1 MSLRVAVV
9 GAGPAG
15 IYASDLL
22 IRNEEHDIHVD
33 LFEQMPAPF
42 GLIRYG
48 VAPDH
53 PRIKGIVKSLHKV
66 LDKPHLRLLGNITIG
81 SDITIDELRD
91 YYDAVV
97 ISTGA
102 VRDRELLIPNGDKS
116 IGAGEFVGFYDG
128 NPRFERDWNLEARE
142 VAVIG
147 VGNVA
152 LDVSRILAKTGDELL
167 VTEIP
172 DNVYESL
179 KKNQAET
186 VHMFG
191 RRGPAQAKF
200 TPKELREMDL
210 SDTIQVLVDPED
222 IDYDEASEEVRRA
235 DKSID
240 LNCQVLEQ
248 YAMREPDDSPH
259 KIHIHFFEEPVEILV
274 DDAGN
279 TTGIRTERQEL
290 DGKGG
295 IKGTGKFTDWPVQQV
310 YHAVGYRSEPVEGVP
325 FDLNRHVIPNDGGRV
340 LVSADS
346 VDTPEDKLYVTG
358 WIKRGPVGLIGN
370 TKSDAKETT
379 DMLIA
384 DADAGKLAT
393 PAHTDPD
400 AIISLLDE
408 REIPYT
414 TWDGWYRLDEAER
427 ALGADCPALPR
438 ERKKIVEWEEMVE
451 HARNVP
457 QVP

>member
-53 PRIKGIVKSLHKV
+53 PRIKGIVKSLHNV
-66 LDKPHLRLLGNITIG
+66 LDKDKLRLIANVTVGR
-81 SDITIDELRD
+81 DVTIDDLRD

-97 ISTGA
+97 LSTGA
-102 VRDRELLIPNGDKS
+102 VRDRELLIPGGDKS

-128 NPRFERDWNLEARE
+128 NPRFERDWNLEAKE
-142 VAVIG
+142 VAVVG

-152 LDVSRILAKTGDELL
+152 LDVSRILAKTGDELA

-179 KKNQAET
+179 KNNRAET

-200 TPKELREMDL
+200 TPKELRELDG

-222 IDYDEASEEVRRA
+222 IDYDELSEQVRRS
-235 DKSID
+235 DKSVD

-259 KIHIHFFEEPVEILV
+259 KIYIHFFEEPVEVLTEG
-274 DDAGN
+274 DAIV
-279 TTGIRTERQEL
+279 GIRTERQEL
-290 DGKGG
+290 DGNGG
-295 IKGTGKFTDWPVQQV
+295 IRGTGKFTDWPVQQV

-325 FDLNRHVIPNDGGRV
+325 FDLQRHVIPNDGGHV
-340 LVSADS
+340 LVSADEGAG
-346 VDTPEDKLYVTG
+346 VEDKLYVTG
-358 WIKRGPVGLIGN
+358 WIKRGPIGLIGN

-384 DADAGKLAT
+384 DADAGKLAAPT
-393 PAHTDPD
+393 HTGADD
-400 AIISLLDE
+400 IFDLLRE
-408 REIPYT
+408 RGVDYA
-414 TWDGWYRLDEAER
+414 TWEGWYKLDEAER
-427 ALGADCPALPR
+427 ALGAADPNFPR
-438 ERKKIVEWEEMVE
+438 ERKKIVEWDEMLG
-451 HARNVP
+451 HSRAG
-457 QVP
+457 Q

>member
-15 IYASDLL
+15 IYASDML

-53 PRIKGIVKSLHKV
+53 PRIKGIVKSLHNV
-66 LDKPHLRLLGNITIG
+66 LDKDKLRLIANVTVGR
-81 SDITIDELRD
+81 DITIDDLRD
-91 YYDAVV
+91 YYDAV
-97 ISTGA
+97 ILSTGA
-102 VRDRELLIPNGDKS
+102 VRDRELLIPGGDKS

-128 NPRFERDWNLEARE
+128 NPRFERDWNLGAKE

-152 LDVSRILAKTGDELL
+152 LDVSRILAKTGEELT

-179 KKNQAET
+179 KNNQAEV

-200 TPKELREMDL
+200 TPKELRELDE

-222 IDYDEASEEVRRA
+222 IDYDELSEEVRRA

-248 YAMREPDDSPH
+248 YAMREPDDAPH
-259 KIHIHFFEEPVEILV
+259 KIYIHFFEEPVEVLT
-274 DDAGN
+274 DDSGAI
-279 TTGIRTERQEL
+279 TGLRTERQEL
-290 DGKGG
+290 DGEGG
-295 IKGTGKFTDWPVQQV
+295 IRGTGKFTDWPVQQV
-310 YHAVGYRSEPVEGVP
+310 YHAVGYRSEPIEGVP
-325 FDLNRHVIPNDGGRV
+325 FDLNRHVIPNDGGHV
-340 LVSADS
+340 LHDASGE
-346 VDTPEDKLYVTG
+346 TGFEDKLYVTG
-358 WIKRGPVGLIGN
+358 WIKRGPIGLIGN

-384 DADAGKLAT
+384 DADAGLLPAPSHTGEDEIFDLLRERGVDYAT
-393 PAHTDPD
+393 W
-400 AIISLLDE
+400 E
-408 REIPYT
+408 
-414 TWDGWYRLDEAER
+414 GWYKLDEAER
-427 ALGADCPALPR
+427 ALGAADTEHPR
-438 ERKKIVEWEEMVE
+438 ERKKIVEWDEMLG
-451 HARNVP
+451 HSRA
-457 QVP
+457 Q

>member
-22 IRNEEHDIHVD
+22 IRNQEHEIHVD

-53 PRIKGIVKSLHKV
+53 PRIKGIVKSLHNV
-66 LDKPHLRLLGNITIG
+66 MDKPNLRFLGNITVG
-81 SDITIDELRD
+81 RDITIDELRE
-91 YYDAVV
+91 YYDAII
-97 ISTGA
+97 ISAGA
-102 VRDRELLIPNGDKS
+102 VRDREFLVPGGDKS

-128 NPRFERDWNLEARE
+128 NPRFERSWNLEARE
-142 VAVIG
+142 VAVVG

-152 LDVSRILAKTGDELL
+152 LDISRILAKTGDELL

-179 KKNQAET
+179 KNNKAE
-186 VHMFG
+186 VIHMFG

-200 TPKELREMDL
+200 TPKELRELDE

-222 IDYDEASEEVRRA
+222 IDYDGPSEELRRA

-248 YAMREPDDSPH
+248 YAMREPDDAPH
-259 KIHIHFFEEPVEILV
+259 KIRIHFFESPVEVLTEG
-274 DDAGN
+274 DDIV
-279 TTGIRTERQEL
+279 GIRTERTEF
-290 DGKGG
+290 DGEGG
-295 IKGTGKFTDWPVQQV
+295 LRGTGKFTDWTVQQV
-310 YHAVGYRSEPVEGVP
+310 YHAIGYRSEPVEGVP
-325 FDLNRHVIPNDGGRV
+325 FDLERHVIPNDGGHV
-340 LVSADS
+340 LGEDGFEDS
-346 VDTPEDKLYVTG
+346 LYVTG

-384 DADAGKLAT
+384 DADAGKLTA
-393 PAHTDPD
+393 PVHEDPD
-400 AIISLLDE
+400 AILGLLDE
-408 REIPYT
+408 RSIDYT

-427 ALGADCPALPR
+427 KLGEECATHSR
-438 ERKKIVEWEEMVE
+438 ERKKIVEWDEMVSYA
-451 HARNVP
+451 HHK
-457 QVP
+457 Q

>member
-22 IRNEEHDIHVD
+22 IRNQEHEIHVD

-53 PRIKGIVKSLHKV
+53 PRIKGIVKSLHNV
-66 LDKPHLRLLGNITIG
+66 MDKPNLRFLGNITVG
-81 SDITIDELRD
+81 RDITIDELRE
-91 YYDAVV
+91 YYDAII
-97 ISTGA
+97 ISAGA
-102 VRDRELLIPNGDKS
+102 VRDREFLVPGGDKS

-128 NPRFERDWNLEARE
+128 NPRFERSWNLEARE
-142 VAVIG
+142 VAVVG

-152 LDVSRILAKTGDELL
+152 LDISRILAKTGDELL

-179 KKNQAET
+179 KNNKAE
-186 VHMFG
+186 VIHMFG
-191 RRGPAQAKF
+191 RR
-200 TPKELREMDL
+200 ELDE

-222 IDYDEASEEVRRA
+222 IDYDGPSEELRRA

-248 YAMREPDDSPH
+248 YAMREPDDAPH
-259 KIHIHFFEEPVEILV
+259 KIHIHFFESPVEVLTEG
-274 DDAGN
+274 DAIV
-279 TTGIRTERQEL
+279 GIRTERTEF
-290 DGKGG
+290 DGEGG
-295 IKGTGKFTDWPVQQV
+295 LRGTGKFTDWPVQQV
-310 YHAVGYRSEPVEGVP
+310 YHAIGYRSEPVEGVP
-325 FDLNRHVIPNDGGRV
+325 FDLERHVIPNDGGHV
-340 LVSADS
+340 LGEDGFEDS
-346 VDTPEDKLYVTG
+346 LYVTG

-384 DADAGKLAT
+384 DADAGKLTA
-393 PAHTDPD
+393 PVHEDPD
-400 AIISLLDE
+400 AILGLLDE
-408 REIPYT
+408 RSIDYT

-427 ALGADCPALPR
+427 KLGEECGTHSR
-438 ERKKIVEWEEMVE
+438 ERKKIVEWDEMVSYA
-451 HARNVP
+451 HHK
-457 QVP
+457 Q

>member
-22 IRNEEHDIHVD
+22 IRNEEHDVHVD

-53 PRIKGIVKSLHKV
+53 PRIKGIVKSLHNV
-66 LDKPHLRLLGNITIG
+66 LDKDKLRLIANVTVGR
-81 SDITIDELRD
+81 DITIDDLRD

-102 VRDRELLIPNGDKS
+102 VRDRELLIPGGDKS

-128 NPRFERDWNLEARE
+128 NPRFERNWNLEAKE
-142 VAVIG
+142 VAVVG

-152 LDVSRILAKTGDELL
+152 LDISRILAKTGDELT

-179 KKNQAET
+179 KNNKAET

-200 TPKELREMDL
+200 TPKELRELDG
-210 SDTIQVLVDPED
+210 SDTIQVLVAPED
-222 IDYDEASEEVRRA
+222 IDYDELSEQVRRS
-235 DKSID
+235 DKSVD

-248 YAMREPDDSPH
+248 YAMREPDDAPH
-259 KIHIHFFEEPVEILV
+259 KIHIHFFEEPVEVLT
-274 DDAGN
+274 DDSGAV
-279 TTGIRTERQEL
+279 TGIRTERQEL
-290 DGKGG
+290 DGNGG
-295 IKGTGKFTDWPVQQV
+295 IRGTEKFTDWPVQQV

-325 FDLNRHVIPNDGGRV
+325 FDLERHVIPNDGGRV
-340 LVSADS
+340 LVTAEEGAA
-346 VDTPEDKLYVTG
+346 PEDKLYVTG

-384 DADAGKLAT
+384 DADAGKLAAPT
-393 PAHTDPD
+393 HTGADD
-400 AIISLLDE
+400 IFDLLRE
-408 REIPYT
+408 RGVDYA
-414 TWDGWYRLDEAER
+414 TWEGWYKLDEAER
-427 ALGADCPALPR
+427 ALGAADANFPR
-438 ERKKIVEWEEMVE
+438 ERKKIVEWDEMLGHSRAGE
-451 HARNVP
+451 
-457 QVP
+457 

>member
-1 MSLRVAVV
+1 MSLRVAVI

-53 PRIKGIVKSLHKV
+53 PRIKGIVKSLHNV
-66 LDKPHLRLLGNITIG
+66 LDKDNLRLIANVTVGR
-81 SDITIDELRD
+81 DITIDELRD

-97 ISTGA
+97 LSTGA
-102 VRDRELLIPNGDKS
+102 VRDRELLIPGGNKS

-128 NPRFERDWNLEARE
+128 NPRFERDWNLEAKE

-152 LDVSRILAKTGDELL
+152 LDISRVLAKTADELA

-200 TPKELREMDL
+200 TPKELRELDE

-222 IDYDEASEEVRRA
+222 IDYDQLSEEVRRA

-259 KIHIHFFEEPVEILV
+259 KIYIHFFEEPVEVLT

-279 TTGIRTERQEL
+279 ITGLRTERQEL

-295 IKGTGKFTDWPVQQV
+295 IRGTGKFTDWPVQQV

-325 FDLNRHVIPNDGGRV
+325 FDLERHVIPNDGGRV
-340 LVSADS
+340 LVTAEEGAA
-346 VDTPEDKLYVTG
+346 PEEKLYVTG

-393 PAHTDPD
+393 PAHTGKDEILD
-400 AIISLLDE
+400 LLRE
-408 REIPYT
+408 RGIDYA
-414 TWDGWYRLDEAER
+414 TWAGWYKLDEAER
-427 ALGADCPALPR
+427 ALGAADPTFPR
-438 ERKKIVEWEEMVE
+438 ERKKIVEWEDMLGHSRAGE
-451 HARNVP
+451 
-457 QVP
+457 

>member
-53 PRIKGIVKSLHKV
+53 PRIKGIVKSLHNV
-66 LDKPHLRLLGNITIG
+66 LDKDKLRLIANVTVGR
-81 SDITIDELRD
+81 DVTIDDLRD

-102 VRDRELLIPNGDKS
+102 VRDRELLIPGGDKS

-128 NPRFERDWNLEARE
+128 NPRFERDWNLEAKE
-142 VAVIG
+142 VAVVG

-152 LDVSRILAKTGDELL
+152 LDISRVLAKTGDELT

-200 TPKELREMDL
+200 TPKELRELDE

-222 IDYDEASEEVRRA
+222 IDYDELSEQVRRA

-248 YAMREPDDSPH
+248 YAMREPDDAPH
-259 KIHIHFFEEPVEILV
+259 KIYIHFFEEPVEVLT

-279 TTGIRTERQEL
+279 VTGIRTERQEL
-290 DGKGG
+290 DGEGG
-295 IKGTGKFTDWPVQQV
+295 IRGTGKFTDWPVQQV

-325 FDLNRHVIPNDGGRV
+325 FDLERHVIPNDGGRI
-340 LVSADS
+340 LVTAEEGAA
-346 VDTPEDKLYVTG
+346 PEEKLYVTG

-384 DADAGKLAT
+384 DADAGKLAA
-393 PAHTDPD
+393 PSHTGANEILD
-400 AIISLLDE
+400 LLRE
-408 REIPYT
+408 RGVDYA
-414 TWDGWYRLDEAER
+414 TWDGWYKLDEAER
-427 ALGADCPALPR
+427 ALGAADPNFPR
-438 ERKKIVEWEEMVE
+438 ERKKIVEWDEMLGHSRAGE
-451 HARNVP
+451 
-457 QVP
+457 

>member
-15 IYASDLL
+15 IYASDML

-53 PRIKGIVKSLHKV
+53 PRIKGIVKSLHNV
-66 LDKPHLRLLGNITIG
+66 LDKDKLRLIANVTVGR
-81 SDITIDELRD
+81 DITIDDLRD

-97 ISTGA
+97 LSTGA
-102 VRDRELLIPNGDKS
+102 VRDRELLIPGGDKS

-128 NPRFERDWNLEARE
+128 NPRFERDWNLGAKE

-152 LDVSRILAKTGDELL
+152 LDVSRILAKTGEELT

-179 KKNQAET
+179 KNNQAEV

-200 TPKELREMDL
+200 TPKELRELDE
-210 SDTIQVLVDPED
+210 SDTVQVLVDPED
-222 IDYDEASEEVRRA
+222 IDYDELSEEVRRT

-248 YAMREPDDSPH
+248 YAMREPDDAPH
-259 KIHIHFFEEPVEILV
+259 KIYIHFFEEPVEVLTDNSGAI
-274 DDAGN
+274 
-279 TTGIRTERQEL
+279 TGLRTERQEL
-290 DGKGG
+290 DGEGG
-295 IKGTGKFTDWPVQQV
+295 IRGTGKFTDWPVQQV
-310 YHAVGYRSEPVEGVP
+310 YHAVGYRSEPIEGVP
-325 FDLNRHVIPNDGGRV
+325 FDLNRHVIPNDGGHV
-340 LVSADS
+340 LHDASGE
-346 VDTPEDKLYVTG
+346 TGFEDKLYVTG
-358 WIKRGPVGLIGN
+358 WIKRGPIGLIGN

-384 DADAGKLAT
+384 DADAGLLPAPSHTGEDEIFDLLRERGVDYAT
-393 PAHTDPD
+393 W
-400 AIISLLDE
+400 E
-408 REIPYT
+408 
-414 TWDGWYRLDEAER
+414 GWYKLDEAER
-427 ALGADCPALPR
+427 ALGAADTEHPR
-438 ERKKIVEWEEMVE
+438 ERKKIVEWEDMLT
-451 HARNVP
+451 HSRF
-457 QVP
+457 QG

>member
-15 IYASDLL
+15 IYASDML

-53 PRIKGIVKSLHKV
+53 PRIKGIVKSLHNV
-66 LDKPHLRLLGNITIG
+66 LDKDKLRLIANVTVGR
-81 SDITIDELRD
+81 DITIDDLRD

-97 ISTGA
+97 LSTGA
-102 VRDRELLIPNGDKS
+102 VRDRELLIPGGDKS

-128 NPRFERDWNLEARE
+128 NPRFERNWNLEAKE
-142 VAVIG
+142 VAVVG

-152 LDVSRILAKTGDELL
+152 LDVSRILAKTGDELA

-179 KKNQAET
+179 KNNKAET

-200 TPKELREMDL
+200 TPKELRELDG

-222 IDYDEASEEVRRA
+222 IDYDELSEQVRRS

-259 KIHIHFFEEPVEILV
+259 KIYIHFFEEPVEVLTEG
-274 DDAGN
+274 DAIV
-279 TTGIRTERQEL
+279 GIRTERQEL
-290 DGKGG
+290 DGNGG
-295 IKGTGKFTDWPVQQV
+295 IKGTGQFTDWPVQQV

-325 FDLNRHVIPNDGGRV
+325 FDLDRHVIPNDGGHV
-340 LVSADS
+340 LVTAEEGAG
-346 VDTPEDKLYVTG
+346 VEDKLYVTG
-358 WIKRGPVGLIGN
+358 WIKRGPIGLIGN

-384 DADAGKLAT
+384 DAAAGLLAA
-393 PAHTDPD
+393 PSHTGADD
-400 AIISLLDE
+400 IFDLLRE
-408 REIPYT
+408 RGVDYA
-414 TWDGWYRLDEAER
+414 TWEGWYKLDEAER
-427 ALGADCPALPR
+427 ALGAADPNFPR
-438 ERKKIVEWEEMVE
+438 ERKKIVEWDEMLG
-451 HARNVP
+451 HSRAG
-457 QVP
+457 Q

>member
-53 PRIKGIVKSLHKV
+53 PRIKGIVKSLHNV
-66 LDKPHLRLLGNITIG
+66 LDKDKLRLIANVTVGRDVTIN
-81 SDITIDELRD
+81 DLRD

-97 ISTGA
+97 LSTGA
-102 VRDRELLIPNGDKS
+102 VRDRELLIPGGDKS

-128 NPRFERDWNLEARE
+128 NPRFERDWNLEAKD
-142 VAVIG
+142 VAVVG

-152 LDVSRILAKTGDELL
+152 LDVSRILAKTGDELA

-179 KKNQAET
+179 KNNMAET

-200 TPKELREMDL
+200 TPKELRELDG

-222 IDYDEASEEVRRA
+222 IDYDELSEQVRRS
-235 DKSID
+235 DKSVD

-259 KIHIHFFEEPVEILV
+259 KIYIHFFEEPVEVLTEG
-274 DDAGN
+274 DAIV
-279 TTGIRTERQEL
+279 GIRTERQEL
-290 DGKGG
+290 DGNGG
-295 IKGTGKFTDWPVQQV
+295 IRGTGKFTDWPVQQV
-310 YHAVGYRSEPVEGVP
+310 YHAVGYRSEPIEGVP
-325 FDLNRHVIPNDGGRV
+325 FDLNRHVIPNDGGHV
-340 LVSADS
+340 LVSANEGAG
-346 VDTPEDKLYVTG
+346 VEDKLYVTG
-358 WIKRGPVGLIGN
+358 WIKRGPIGLIGN

-379 DMLIA
+379 DMLVA
-384 DADAGKLAT
+384 DAAAGRLAA
-393 PAHTDPD
+393 PSHTGADD
-400 AIISLLDE
+400 IFDLLRE
-408 REIPYT
+408 RGVDYA
-414 TWDGWYRLDEAER
+414 TWEGWYKLDEAER
-427 ALGADCPALPR
+427 ALGAADPNFPR
-438 ERKKIVEWEEMVE
+438 ERKKIVEWDEMLG
-451 HARNVP
+451 HSRA
-457 QVP
+457 Q

>member
-1 MSLRVAVV
+1 MNLRVAVV

-53 PRIKGIVKSLHKV
+53 PRIKGIVKSLHNV
-66 LDKPHLRLLGNITIG
+66 LDKDKLRLIANVTVGR
-81 SDITIDELRD
+81 DITIDDLRD

-102 VRDRELLIPNGDKS
+102 VRDRELLIPGGDKS

-128 NPRFERDWNLEARE
+128 NPRFERNWNLEAKE
-142 VAVIG
+142 VAVVG

-152 LDVSRILAKTGDELL
+152 LDVSRILAKTGDELT

-179 KKNQAET
+179 KNNKAET

-200 TPKELREMDL
+200 TPKELRELDE

-222 IDYDEASEEVRRA
+222 IDYDELSEQVRRS

-248 YAMREPDDSPH
+248 YAMREPDDAPH
-259 KIHIHFFEEPVEILV
+259 KIHIHFFEEPVEVLTEG
-274 DDAGN
+274 DAIV
-279 TTGIRTERQEL
+279 GIRTERQEL
-290 DGKGG
+290 DGNGG
-295 IKGTGKFTDWPVQQV
+295 IRGTGKFTDWPVQQV

-325 FDLNRHVIPNDGGRV
+325 FDLERHVIPNDGGRV
-340 LVSADS
+340 LVTAEEGAA
-346 VDTPEDKLYVTG
+346 PEDKLYVTG

-384 DADAGKLAT
+384 DADAGKLAAPT
-393 PAHTDPD
+393 HTGADD
-400 AIISLLDE
+400 IFDLLRE
-408 REIPYT
+408 RGVDYA
-414 TWDGWYRLDEAER
+414 TWEGWYKLDEAER
-427 ALGADCPALPR
+427 ALGAADANFPR
-438 ERKKIVEWEEMVE
+438 ERKKIVEWEDMLG
-451 HARNVP
+451 HSRF
-457 QVP
+457 QG

>member
-1 MSLRVAVV
+1 MSLRVAVI

-53 PRIKGIVKSLHKV
+53 PRIKGIVKSLHNV
-66 LDKPHLRLLGNITIG
+66 LDKDKLRLIANVTVGR
-81 SDITIDELRD
+81 DITIDELRD

-97 ISTGA
+97 LSTGA
-102 VRDRELLIPNGDKS
+102 VRDRELLIPGGDKS

-128 NPRFERDWNLEARE
+128 NPRFERDWNLEAKE

-152 LDVSRILAKTGDELL
+152 LDISRVLAKTADELA

-172 DNVYESL
+172 DNVYASL
-179 KKNQAET
+179 KKNQAQT

-200 TPKELREMDL
+200 TPKELRELDE

-222 IDYDEASEEVRRA
+222 IDYDQLSEEVRRA

-259 KIHIHFFEEPVEILV
+259 KIYIHFFEEPVEVLT

-279 TTGIRTERQEL
+279 ITGLRTERQEL

-295 IKGTGKFTDWPVQQV
+295 IRGTGKFTDWPVQQV

-325 FDLNRHVIPNDGGRV
+325 FDLERHVIPNDGGRV
-340 LVSADS
+340 LVTAEEGAA
-346 VDTPEDKLYVTG
+346 PEEKLYVTG

-384 DADAGKLAT
+384 DADAGKLAAPT
-393 PAHTDPD
+393 HTGKDEILD
-400 AIISLLDE
+400 LLRE
-408 REIPYT
+408 RGIDYA
-414 TWDGWYRLDEAER
+414 TWAGWYKLDEAER
-427 ALGADCPALPR
+427 ALGAADPTFPR
-438 ERKKIVEWEEMVE
+438 ERKKIVEWEDMLGHSRAGE
-451 HARNVP
+451 
-457 QVP
+457 

>member
-53 PRIKGIVKSLHKV
+53 PRIKGIVKSLHNV
-66 LDKPHLRLLGNITIG
+66 LDKDKLRLIANVTVGR
-81 SDITIDELRD
+81 DVTIDDLRD

-97 ISTGA
+97 LSTGA
-102 VRDRELLIPNGDKS
+102 VRDRELLIPGGDKS

-128 NPRFERDWNLEARE
+128 NPRFERNWNLEAKE
-142 VAVIG
+142 VAVVG

-152 LDVSRILAKTGDELL
+152 LDISRILAKTGEELT

-179 KKNQAET
+179 KNNKAET

-200 TPKELREMDL
+200 TPKELRELDE

-222 IDYDEASEEVRRA
+222 IDYDELSEQVRRS

-248 YAMREPDDSPH
+248 YAMREPDDAPH
-259 KIHIHFFEEPVEILV
+259 KIHIHFFEEPVEVLTEG
-274 DDAGN
+274 DAIV
-279 TTGIRTERQEL
+279 GIRTERQEL
-290 DGKGG
+290 DGNGG
-295 IKGTGKFTDWPVQQV
+295 IRGTGKFTDWPVQQV

-325 FDLNRHVIPNDGGRV
+325 FDLERHVIPNDGGHV
-340 LVSADS
+340 LVTAEEGAA
-346 VDTPEDKLYVTG
+346 PEDKLYVTG

-393 PAHTDPD
+393 PTHTGADD
-400 AIISLLDE
+400 IFDLLRE
-408 REIPYT
+408 RGVDYA
-414 TWDGWYRLDEAER
+414 TWEGWYKLDEAER
-427 ALGADCPALPR
+427 ALGAADANFPR
-438 ERKKIVEWEEMVE
+438 ERKKIVEWEDMLG
-451 HARNVP
+451 HSRF
-457 QVP
+457 QG

>member
-53 PRIKGIVKSLHKV
+53 PRIKGIVRSLHNV
-66 LDKPHLRLLGNITIG
+66 LDKDKLRLIANVTVGR
-81 SDITIDELRD
+81 DVTIDDLRD

-97 ISTGA
+97 LSTGA
-102 VRDRELLIPNGDKS
+102 VRDRELPIPGGDKS

-128 NPRFERDWNLEARE
+128 NPRFERDWNLEAKE
-142 VAVIG
+142 VAVVG

-152 LDVSRILAKTGDELL
+152 LDVSRILAKTGDELA

-179 KKNQAET
+179 KNNKAET

-200 TPKELREMDL
+200 TPKELRELDG

-222 IDYDEASEEVRRA
+222 IDYDELSEQVRRS
-235 DKSID
+235 DKSVD

-259 KIHIHFFEEPVEILV
+259 KIYIHFFEEPVEVLTEG
-274 DDAGN
+274 DAIV
-279 TTGIRTERQEL
+279 GIRTERQEL
-290 DGKGG
+290 DGNGG
-295 IKGTGKFTDWPVQQV
+295 IRGTGKFTDWPVQQV

-325 FDLNRHVIPNDGGRV
+325 FDLQRHVIPNDGGHV
-340 LVSADS
+340 LVSADEGAG
-346 VDTPEDKLYVTG
+346 VEDKLYVTG
-358 WIKRGPVGLIGN
+358 WIKRGPIGLIGN

-379 DMLIA
+379 DMLVA
-384 DADAGKLAT
+384 DAAAGRLAA
-393 PAHTDPD
+393 PSHTGADD
-400 AIISLLDE
+400 IFDLLRE
-408 REIPYT
+408 RGVDYA
-414 TWDGWYRLDEAER
+414 TWEGWYKLDEAER
-427 ALGADCPALPR
+427 ALGAADPNFPR
-438 ERKKIVEWEEMVE
+438 ERKKIVEWDEMLG
-451 HARNVP
+451 HSRA
-457 QVP
+457 Q

>member
-1 MSLRVAVV
+1 MSLRVAVI

-22 IRNEEHDIHVD
+22 IRNEELDISVD

-53 PRIKGIVKSLHKV
+53 PRIKGIVTSLHNV
-66 LDKPHLRLLGNITIG
+66 LDKPHLRLLGNIEVGKDVTIE
-81 SDITIDELRD
+81 ELRD
-91 YYDAVV
+91 YYDAIV

-102 VRDRELLIPNGDKS
+102 VRDRDLLIPGGDKS

-128 NPRFERDWNLEARE
+128 NPRFERDWDLSARE

-172 DNVYESL
+172 DNVYDSL
-179 KKNQAET
+179 KDNKAEV

-200 TPKELREMDL
+200 TPKELRELDL

-222 IDYDEASEEVRRA
+222 IDYDQLSEELRRA

-248 YAMREPDDSPH
+248 YAMREPDDAPH
-259 KIHIHFFEEPVEILV
+259 KIHIHFFEEPVEVLTEG
-274 DDAGN
+274 DAIVGV
-279 TTGIRTERQEL
+279 RTERQEL
-290 DGKGG
+290 DGEGG
-295 IKGTGKFTDWPVQQV
+295 IRGTGTFTDWPVQQV
-310 YHAVGYRSEPVEGVP
+310 YHAIGYRSEPVIGVP
-325 FDLNRHVIPNDGGRV
+325 FDHDRNVIPNDGGHV
-340 LVSADS
+340 LNEEGIENS
-346 VDTPEDKLYVTG
+346 LYVTG

-379 DMLIA
+379 DMLFE
-384 DADAGKLAT
+384 DAAAGKLHA
-393 PAHTDPD
+393 PKYPDPD
-400 AIISLLDE
+400 AIIALLHE
-408 REIPYT
+408 RGIAYT
-414 TWDGWYRLDEAER
+414 TWDGWYRLDAEER
-427 ALGADCPALPR
+427 RLGETSDLLPR
-438 ERKKIVEWEEMVE
+438 ERRKIVEWEEMVA
-451 HARNVP
+451 HARAVP

>member
-53 PRIKGIVKSLHKV
+53 PRIKGIVKSLHNV
-66 LDKPHLRLLGNITIG
+66 LDKDKLRLIANVTVGR
-81 SDITIDELRD
+81 DVTIDDLRD

-97 ISTGA
+97 LSTGA
-102 VRDRELLIPNGDKS
+102 VRDRELLIPGGDKS

-128 NPRFERDWNLEARE
+128 NPRFERDWNLEAKE
-142 VAVIG
+142 VAVVG

-152 LDVSRILAKTGDELL
+152 LDVSRILAKTGDELA
-167 VTEIP
+167 VTEIA

-179 KKNQAET
+179 KNNKAET

-200 TPKELREMDL
+200 TPKELRELDG

-222 IDYDEASEEVRRA
+222 IDYDELSEQVRRS
-235 DKSID
+235 DKSVD

-259 KIHIHFFEEPVEILV
+259 KIYIHFFEEPVEVLT
-274 DDAGN
+274 DGDAIV
-279 TTGIRTERQEL
+279 GIRTERQEL
-290 DGKGG
+290 DGNGG
-295 IKGTGKFTDWPVQQV
+295 IRGTGKFTDWPVQQV

-325 FDLNRHVIPNDGGRV
+325 FDLQRHVIPNDGGHV
-340 LVSADS
+340 LVSADEGAG
-346 VDTPEDKLYVTG
+346 VEDKLYVTG
-358 WIKRGPVGLIGN
+358 WIKRGPIGLIGN

-379 DMLIA
+379 DMLVA
-384 DADAGKLAT
+384 DAAAGRLAA
-393 PAHTDPD
+393 PSHTGADD
-400 AIISLLDE
+400 IFDLLRE
-408 REIPYT
+408 RGVDYA
-414 TWDGWYRLDEAER
+414 TWEGWYKLDEAER
-427 ALGADCPALPR
+427 ALGAADPNFPR
-438 ERKKIVEWEEMVE
+438 ERKKIVEWDEMLG
-451 HARNVP
+451 HSRAG
-457 QVP
+457 Q

>member
-53 PRIKGIVKSLHKV
+53 PRIKGIVKSLHNV
-66 LDKPHLRLLGNITIG
+66 LDKDKLRLIANVTVGR
-81 SDITIDELRD
+81 DVTIDDLRD

-97 ISTGA
+97 LSTGA
-102 VRDRELLIPNGDKS
+102 VRDRELLIPGGDKS

-128 NPRFERDWNLEARE
+128 NPRFERDWNLEAKE
-142 VAVIG
+142 VAVVG

-152 LDVSRILAKTGDELL
+152 LDVSRILAKTGDELA

-172 DNVYESL
+172 DNVYKSL
-179 KKNQAET
+179 KNNRAET

-200 TPKELREMDL
+200 TPKELRELDG

-222 IDYDEASEEVRRA
+222 IDYDELSEQVRRS
-235 DKSID
+235 DKSVD

-259 KIHIHFFEEPVEILV
+259 KIYIHFFEEPVEVLTEG
-274 DDAGN
+274 DAIV
-279 TTGIRTERQEL
+279 GIRTERQEL
-290 DGKGG
+290 DGNGG
-295 IKGTGKFTDWPVQQV
+295 IRGTGKFTDWPVQQV

-325 FDLNRHVIPNDGGRV
+325 FDDVRHVIPNDGGHV
-340 LVSADS
+340 LVEADS
-346 VDTPEDKLYVTG
+346 DEIVPDLYATG
-358 WIKRGPVGLIGN
+358 WIKRGPIGLIGN

-379 DMLIA
+379 DMLVA
-384 DADAGKLAT
+384 DALAGKLTA
-393 PAHTDPD
+393 PVHEDPD
-400 AIISLLDE
+400 AILELLKSRGIE
-408 REIPYT
+408 VT
-414 TWDGWYRLDEAER
+414 SWDGWYKLDEAER
-427 ALGADCPALPR
+427 NLGAGDTNFPR
-438 ERKKIVEWEEMVE
+438 ERKKIVEWEDMVE
-451 HARNVP
+451 ASRLS
-457 QVP
+457 

>member
-1 MSLRVAVV
+1 MSLRVAVI

-22 IRNEEHDIHVD
+22 IRNSEVDVKVD

-53 PRIKGIVKSLHKV
+53 PRIKGIVKSLHAV
-66 LDKPHLRLLGNITIG
+66 MDKPELRLIGNVTVG
-81 SDITIDELRD
+81 RDITIQELEE
-91 YYDAVV
+91 YYDAVI
-97 ISTGA
+97 ISSGA
-102 VRDRELLIPNGDKS
+102 VRDRELLVPGGDKS

-128 NPRFERDWNLEARE
+128 NPRFERNWNLEAKE
-142 VAVIG
+142 VAVVG

-152 LDVSRILAKTGDELL
+152 LDISRILAKTGDELT

-179 KKNQAET
+179 KNNKAET

-200 TPKELREMDL
+200 TPKELRELDG
-210 SDTIQVLVDPED
+210 SDTIQVLVAPED
-222 IDYDEASEEVRRA
+222 IDYDELSEQVRRS
-235 DKSID
+235 DKSVD

-248 YAMREPDDSPH
+248 YAMREPDDAPH
-259 KIHIHFFEEPVEILV
+259 KIHIHFFEEPVEVLT
-274 DDAGN
+274 DDSGAV
-279 TTGIRTERQEL
+279 TGIRTERQEL
-290 DGKGG
+290 DGNGG
-295 IKGTGKFTDWPVQQV
+295 IRGTEKFTDWPVQQV

-325 FDLNRHVIPNDGGRV
+325 FDLERHVIPNDGGRV
-340 LVSADS
+340 LVTAEEGAA
-346 VDTPEDKLYVTG
+346 PEDKLYVTG

-384 DADAGKLAT
+384 DADAGKLAAPT
-393 PAHTDPD
+393 HTGADD
-400 AIISLLDE
+400 IFDLLRE
-408 REIPYT
+408 RGVDYA
-414 TWDGWYRLDEAER
+414 TWEGWYKLDEAER
-427 ALGADCPALPR
+427 ALGAADANFPR
-438 ERKKIVEWEEMVE
+438 ERKKIVEWDEMLGHSRAGE
-451 HARNVP
+451 
-457 QVP
+457 

>member
-53 PRIKGIVKSLHKV
+53 PRIKGIVKSLHNV
-66 LDKPHLRLLGNITIG
+66 LDKDKLRLIANVTVGR
-81 SDITIDELRD
+81 DVTIDDLRD

-97 ISTGA
+97 LSTGA
-102 VRDRELLIPNGDKS
+102 VRDRELLIPGGDKS

-128 NPRFERDWNLEARE
+128 NPRFERNWNLEAKE
-142 VAVIG
+142 VAVVG

-152 LDVSRILAKTGDELL
+152 LDVSRILAKTGDELA

-179 KKNQAET
+179 KNNKAET

-200 TPKELREMDL
+200 TPKELRELDG

-222 IDYDEASEEVRRA
+222 IDYDELSEQVRRS

-259 KIHIHFFEEPVEILV
+259 KIYIHFFEEPVEVLTEG
-274 DDAGN
+274 DAIV
-279 TTGIRTERQEL
+279 GIRTERQEL
-290 DGKGG
+290 DGNGG

-325 FDLNRHVIPNDGGRV
+325 FDLQRHVIPNDGGHV
-340 LVSADS
+340 LVTAEEGAG
-346 VDTPEDKLYVTG
+346 VEDKLYVTG
-358 WIKRGPVGLIGN
+358 WIKRGPIGLIGN

-384 DADAGKLAT
+384 DADAGKLAAPT
-393 PAHTDPD
+393 HTGADD
-400 AIISLLDE
+400 IFDLLRE
-408 REIPYT
+408 RGVDYA
-414 TWDGWYRLDEAER
+414 TWEGWYKLDEAER
-427 ALGADCPALPR
+427 ALGAADPNFPR
-438 ERKKIVEWEEMVE
+438 ERKKIVEWNEMLG
-451 HARNVP
+451 HSRAG
-457 QVP
+457 Q

>member
-53 PRIKGIVKSLHKV
+53 PRIKGIVKSLHNV
-66 LDKPHLRLLGNITIG
+66 LDKDKLRLIANVTVGR
-81 SDITIDELRD
+81 DVTIDDLRD

-97 ISTGA
+97 LSTGA
-102 VRDRELLIPNGDKS
+102 VRDRELLIPGGDKS

-128 NPRFERDWNLEARE
+128 NPRFERDWNLEAKE
-142 VAVIG
+142 VAVVG

-152 LDVSRILAKTGDELL
+152 LDVSRILAKTGDELA

-172 DNVYESL
+172 DNVYKSL
-179 KKNQAET
+179 KNNRAET

-200 TPKELREMDL
+200 TPKELRELDG
-210 SDTIQVLVDPED
+210 SDTIQVLVAPED
-222 IDYDEASEEVRRA
+222 IDYDELSEQVRRS
-235 DKSID
+235 DKSVD

-248 YAMREPDDSPH
+248 YAMREPDDAPH
-259 KIHIHFFEEPVEILV
+259 KIHIHFFEEPVEVLT
-274 DDAGN
+274 DDSGAV
-279 TTGIRTERQEL
+279 TGIRTERQEL
-290 DGKGG
+290 DGNGG
-295 IKGTGKFTDWPVQQV
+295 IRGTEKFTDWPVQQV

-325 FDLNRHVIPNDGGRV
+325 FDLERHVIPNDGGRV
-340 LVSADS
+340 LVTAEEGAA
-346 VDTPEDKLYVTG
+346 PEDKLYVTG

-384 DADAGKLAT
+384 DADAGKLAAPT
-393 PAHTDPD
+393 HTGADD
-400 AIISLLDE
+400 IFDLLRE
-408 REIPYT
+408 RGVDYA
-414 TWDGWYRLDEAER
+414 TWEGWYKLDEAER
-427 ALGADCPALPR
+427 ALGAADANFPR
-438 ERKKIVEWEEMVE
+438 ERKKIVEWDEMLGHSRAGE
-451 HARNVP
+451 
-457 QVP
+457 

>member
-22 IRNEEHDIHVD
+22 LRNAEHDIHVD

-53 PRIKGIVKSLHKV
+53 PRIKGIVKSLHRV
-66 LDKPHLRLLGNITIG
+66 LDKDNLRLIANVTVGR
-81 SDITIDELRD
+81 DITIDELRD
-91 YYDAVV
+91 YYDAV
-97 ISTGA
+97 ILSTGA

-128 NPRFERDWNLEARE
+128 NPRFERDWNLEAKE

-152 LDVSRILAKTGDELL
+152 LDISRVLAKTGDELA

-222 IDYDEASEEVRRA
+222 IDYDAASEEVRRA

-248 YAMREPDDSPH
+248 YAMREPDDAPH
-259 KIHIHFFEEPVEILV
+259 KIHIHFFEEPVEVLV
-274 DDAGN
+274 DEAGN

-290 DGKGG
+290 DGNGG

-325 FDLNRHVIPNDGGRV
+325 FDLERHVIPNDGGRV
-340 LVSADS
+340 LVSAEEGA
-346 VDTPEDKLYVTG
+346 TPEEKLYVTG

-379 DMLIA
+379 DMLLA

-393 PAHTDPD
+393 PSHTGIDD
-400 AIISLLDE
+400 ILGLLRE
-408 REIPYT
+408 RGIDYA
-414 TWDGWYRLDEAER
+414 TWAGWYKLDEAER
-427 ALGADCPALPR
+427 ALGEADEKFPR
-438 ERKKIVEWEEMVE
+438 ERKKIVEWDDMLS
-451 HARNVP
+451 HSRADD
-457 QVP
+457 

>member
-53 PRIKGIVKSLHKV
+53 PRIKGIVKSLHNV
-66 LDKPHLRLLGNITIG
+66 LDKDKLRLIANVTVGR
-81 SDITIDELRD
+81 DVTIDDLRD

-102 VRDRELLIPNGDKS
+102 VRDRELLIPGGDKS

-128 NPRFERDWNLEARE
+128 NPRFERNWNLEAKE
-142 VAVIG
+142 VAVVG

-152 LDVSRILAKTGDELL
+152 LDISRVLAKTGDELA

-179 KKNQAET
+179 KNNKAET

-200 TPKELREMDL
+200 TPKELRELDG

-222 IDYDEASEEVRRA
+222 IDYDELSEQVRRS

-248 YAMREPDDSPH
+248 YAMREPDDAPH
-259 KIHIHFFEEPVEILV
+259 KIYIHFFEEPVEVLTEG
-274 DDAGN
+274 DAVV
-279 TTGIRTERQEL
+279 GIRTERQEL
-290 DGKGG
+290 DGNGG

-325 FDLNRHVIPNDGGRV
+325 FDLERHVIPNDGGRV
-340 LVSADS
+340 LVTAEEDAA
-346 VDTPEDKLYVTG
+346 PEDKLYVTG
-358 WIKRGPVGLIGN
+358 WIKRGPIGLIGN

-384 DADAGKLAT
+384 DADAGKLAAPT
-393 PAHTDPD
+393 HTGADD
-400 AIISLLDE
+400 IFDLLRE
-408 REIPYT
+408 RGVDYA
-414 TWDGWYRLDEAER
+414 TWEGWYKLDEAER
-427 ALGADCPALPR
+427 ALGAADPNFPR
-438 ERKKIVEWEEMVE
+438 ERKKIVEWDEMLG
-451 HARNVP
+451 HSRA
-457 QVP
+457 Q

>member
-53 PRIKGIVKSLHKV
+53 PRIKGIVKSLHNV
-66 LDKPHLRLLGNITIG
+66 LDKDKLRLIANVTVGR
-81 SDITIDELRD
+81 DVTIDDLRD

-97 ISTGA
+97 LSTGA
-102 VRDRELLIPNGDKS
+102 VRDRELLIPGGDKS

-128 NPRFERDWNLEARE
+128 NPRFERNWNLEAKE
-142 VAVIG
+142 VAVVG

-152 LDVSRILAKTGDELL
+152 LDVSRILAKTGDELA

-179 KKNQAET
+179 KNNKAET

-200 TPKELREMDL
+200 TPKELRELDG

-222 IDYDEASEEVRRA
+222 IDYDELSEQVRRS

-259 KIHIHFFEEPVEILV
+259 KIYIHFFEEPVEVLTEG
-274 DDAGN
+274 DAIV
-279 TTGIRTERQEL
+279 GIRTERQEL
-290 DGKGG
+290 DGNGG

-325 FDLNRHVIPNDGGRV
+325 FDLQRHVIPNDGGHV
-340 LVSADS
+340 LVTAEEGAG
-346 VDTPEDKLYVTG
+346 VEDKLYVTG
-358 WIKRGPVGLIGN
+358 WIKRGPIGLIGN

-384 DADAGKLAT
+384 DAAAGLLAA
-393 PAHTDPD
+393 PSHTGADD
-400 AIISLLDE
+400 IFDLLRE
-408 REIPYT
+408 RGVDYA
-414 TWDGWYRLDEAER
+414 TWEGWYKLDEAER
-427 ALGADCPALPR
+427 ALGAADPNFPR
-438 ERKKIVEWEEMVE
+438 ERKKIVEWNEMLG
-451 HARNVP
+451 HSRAG
-457 QVP
+457 Q

>member
-1 MSLRVAVV
+1 MSLRVAVI

-22 IRNEEHDIHVD
+22 IRNEDHDIHVD

-53 PRIKGIVKSLHKV
+53 PRIKGIVTSLHRV
-66 LDKPHLRLLGNITIG
+66 LDKPHLRLLGNIEVGKDVTIE
-81 SDITIDELRD
+81 ELRD
-91 YYDAVV
+91 YYDAIV

-102 VRDRELLIPNGDKS
+102 VRDRELLIPGGDTS

-128 NPRFERDWNLEARE
+128 NPRFERSWNLQARE

-152 LDVSRILAKTGDELL
+152 LDISRILAKTGDELL

-172 DNVYESL
+172 DNVHDSL
-179 KKNQAET
+179 RANRAKV

-191 RRGPAQAKF
+191 RRGPANAKF
-200 TPKELREMDL
+200 TPKELRELDE

-222 IDYDEASEEVRRA
+222 IDYDQASEDLRRA

-259 KIHIHFFEEPVEILV
+259 KIHIHFFEEPVEVLTEG
-274 DDAGN
+274 DAIV
-279 TTGIRTERQEL
+279 GIRTERQEF
-290 DGKGG
+290 DGEGG
-295 IKGTGKFTDWPVQQV
+295 VRGTGSFTDWPVQQV
-310 YHAVGYRSEPVEGVP
+310 YHAIGYRSEPVEGVP
-325 FDLNRHVIPNDGGRV
+325 FDLERNVIPNDGGHV
-340 LVSADS
+340 LGEEGFEDS
-346 VDTPEDKLYVTG
+346 LYVTG

-384 DADAGKLAT
+384 DADAGKLNT
-393 PAHTDPD
+393 PKHTDAD
-400 AIISLLDE
+400 AIIGLLEE
-408 REIPYT
+408 RNIAYT

-427 ALGADCPALPR
+427 ALGAECSRLPR
-438 ERKKIVEWEEMVE
+438 ERKKIVEWEDMVE
-451 HARNVP
+451 RARTVP